1 MSPSQILQAG
11 SLDSPKRKIQARS
24 SHTPIRRKD
33 TFYEIDLT
41 EQLSKSPNTQL
52 FHIQNELDYQGEV
65 LSRVVRDIHLHHEVR
80 TGFSTEYFVSKQ
92 RFSLL

>member
-11 SLDSPKRKIQARS
+11 SLDSPKRKIQA

-41 EQLSKSPNTQL
+41 EQFSKSPNTQL
-52 FHIQNELDYQGEV
+52 FDIRNELDYQGEV

-80 TGFSTEYFVSKQ
+80 TGFSTEYIVSQ
-92 RFSLL
+92 QSFSLL